1 MQEEGGSVINTA
13 AQDAQPAKKSA
24 KKKGPKI
31 PTVTEIVEKEGSTD
45 SPAAAPAKENNTS
58 AKADETASKE
68 TESPK
73 TDSAASKETES
84 PKTDSAASKE
94 TESPKAEEAA
104 SKETESPKADS
115 AASKETESPKADE
128 AANADSTTSKKNKS
142 QKANDADSKQNE
154 APKADNANSKENDAS
169 TQNDAPK
176 TNDAEPK
183 QSEEPAEEKSE
194 YPDEIEEEDEATAR
208 ARANLN
214 LDSET
219 ALIEA
224 ILFLESEPQNTENL
238 AKISQLSE
246 DVVKEALARL
256 RENFANADSGIEIA
270 EIIGGWMLVPKKE
283 SFDLVKEKY
292 GKKNEGRLSKAAIE
306 TLSIIAYSQPITRAE
321 IESIRHVNAD
331 NMMRILLD
339 RHFIKEVGK
348 KDIPG
353 KPTTY
358 GTTKE
363 FLEFFH
369 LQSIADLP
377 QLDEK
382 ESERFELA
390 R

>member
-1 MQEEGGSVINTA
+1 MQEESGSVTNTAEQNENTA
-13 AQDAQPAKKSA
+13 AANEVAKSAAKKSA

-31 PTVTEIVEKEGSTD
+31 PTVTEIVEKEGS
-45 SPAAAPAKENNTS
+45 AEEPAKEAADAAPETKPEQRKEPES
-58 AKADETASKE
+58 PAKEKPEAAAKE
-68 TESPK
+68 TKAPAPEAESP
-73 TDSAASKETES
+73 AKE
-84 PKTDSAASKE
+84 A
-94 TESPKAEEAA
+94 
-104 SKETESPKADS
+104 ADS
-115 AASKETESPKADE
+115 AEKGDDP
-128 AANADSTTSKKNKS
+128 
-142 QKANDADSKQNE
+142 
-154 APKADNANSKENDAS
+154 
-169 TQNDAPK
+169 
-176 TNDAEPK
+176 
-183 QSEEPAEEKSE
+183 EE
-194 YPDEIEEEDEATAR
+194 DTEEDEETAR

-256 RENFANADSGIEIA
+256 RENFSNADSGIEIA

-339 RHFIKEVGK
+339 RKFIKEVGK

-353 KPTTY
+353 KPILY

-369 LQSIADLP
+369 LQSISDLP